1 MTLTTKKIAP
11 LAIISALTL
20 AISLFLK
27 IPMPLTKGVVTVL
40 DAGIILT
47 ALRFGKAEGAVVGG
61 ITGLLFDIL
70 SGYPQWAFFSLLIH
84 AGQGYVAGLKGAKT
98 LFLVLSCV
106 LMVGGY
112 FLISWLFYG
121 LGAALADMPGN
132 IIQAIFGVVVGITL
146 ERSLSRVK

>member
-1 MTLTTKKIAP
+1 M
-11 LAIISALTL
+11 
-20 AISLFLK
+20 
-27 IPMPLTKGVVTVL
+27 TVL

-106 LMVGGY
+106 VMVGGY

>member
-70 SGYPQWAFFSLLIH
+70 SGYPQWAF
-84 AGQGYVAGLKGAKT
+84 
-98 LFLVLSCV
+98 
-106 LMVGGY
+106 
-112 FLISWLFYG
+112 
-121 LGAALADMPGN
+121 LAY
-132 IIQAIFGVVVGITL
+132 
-146 ERSLSRVK
+146 